1 MSRIVLG
8 VDPGSRVTGYGLVD
22 ETGDRLQHLESGHIA
37 LPPHLPHSRRL
48 ARIYQRLQE
57 LIQRYQPEALA
68 VEEVFL
74 ARNVQSAL
82 KLGQVRGI
90 VLLAA
95 AQVDISVYEYS
106 PLSLK
111 KAVVG
116 YGQASKSQVQLMIQQ
131 LLGQAVPNHN
141 ASDALAL
148 SICHLFH
155 SRRQQLIQASAPV

>member
-1 MSRIVLG
+1 MNRIVLG
-8 VDPGSRVTGYGLVD
+8 VDPGSRVTGYGLVG
-22 ETGDRLQHLESGHIA
+22 ETGDRLQYLESGHIS
-37 LPPHLPHSRRL
+37 LPSHLPHSRRL
-48 ARIYQRLQE
+48 SRIYERLQE
-57 LIQRYQPEALA
+57 LIHRYQPEALA

-95 AQVDISVYEYS
+95 AQVEISVYEYS

-131 LLGQAVPNHN
+131 LLGQTVANHN

-155 SRRQQLIQASAPV
+155 SRQQHFLQASTPV